1 MSRSIQ
7 SAANNLKQSK
17 LLQNAAPKI
26 KQILDAHTPY
36 MQILPQEIKDMLP
49 PSNTNQKA
57 SILIPIIHV
66 VDAEHSDDDLGSS
79 VSSSNRQRSKKNIP
93 SILFTTRAKHLKQHA
108 SQISFPGGHVDQE
121 DGNCVIRAAIR
132 ETREELSPPPSS
144 SYSTSNNQ
152 DKDFIGYDF
161 ENYIE
166 ILGRTDNIPSMKLTP
181 VTPIVGMFQH
191 EFTKDQIQTLFPGN
205 ESEVEHVFTV
215 PIEDLIRIEKRESLN
230 RLGMSAAYYHT
241 KHGKIWGLTAVVL
254 EPILKYVLK
263 PVFLDN
269 AVNTQGKL

>member
-1 MSRSIQ
+1 MSRNIQ
-7 SAANNLKQSK
+7 TAATKLKQSK
-17 LLQNAAPKI
+17 LFKEAAPKI
-26 KQILDAHTPY
+26 KKILDAHKPY

-49 PSNTNQKA
+49 PSKTTQKA

-66 VDAEHSDDDLGSS
+66 VDTQDEHS
-79 VSSSNRQRSKKNIP
+79 QIP

-108 SQISFPGGHVDQE
+108 SQISFPGGHVDEE

-132 ETREELSPPPSS
+132 ETREELSPPPNKVDIE
-144 SYSTSNNQ
+144 Y
-152 DKDFIGYDF
+152 GYDF
-161 ENYIE
+161 ENDVE
-166 ILGRTDNIPSMKLTP
+166 ILGRTGTIPSMKLIP

-191 EFTKDQIQTLFPGN
+191 EFTKKDVETLFPGN

-215 PIEDLIRIEKRESLN
+215 PIDELIQMEERESLN
-230 RLGMSAAYYHT
+230 RLGMTAAYYNT

-263 PVFLDN
+263 PVFLDT
-269 AVNTQGKL
+269 VVDTKGEKGKI

>member
-7 SAANNLKQSK
+7 TAANKLKQSK
-17 LLQNAAPKI
+17 LLKNAAPKI
-26 KQILDAHTPY
+26 KQILDAHKPY

-49 PSNTNQKA
+49 PSKTTQKA

-66 VDAEHSDDDLGSS
+66 VDTQDENSA
-79 VSSSNRQRSKKNIP
+79 QIP

-108 SQISFPGGHVDQE
+108 SQISFPGGHVDEE
-121 DGNCVIRAAIR
+121 DGNCLIRAAIR
-132 ETREELSPPPSS
+132 ETREELSPPPNTLKNESIE
-144 SYSTSNNQ
+144 Y
-152 DKDFIGYDF
+152 GYDF
-161 ENYIE
+161 ENNVE
-166 ILGRTDNIPSMKLTP
+166 ILGRTGTIPSMKLIP

-191 EFTKDQIQTLFPGN
+191 EFTKEQIQKFFPGN

-215 PIEDLIRIEKRESLN
+215 PIDELIRMEERESLN
-230 RLGMSAAYYHT
+230 RLGMTAAYYNT

-263 PVFLDN
+263 PVFLDT
-269 AVNTQGKL
+269 VEDMKGKL